1 MSAWHEQAD
10 QPQQI
15 VDANGVV
22 WIQYDRLTE
31 LDRVWVR
38 ADGTSEMP
46 LPGRAIENQ
55 YGPCKPLS
63 KITGLDADEYQLICQ
78 ALSLY
83 AQYAQ
88 ARSETD
94 TTDKWSQQIRQAL
107 NTKHHLEYGW
117 AGSEH

>member
-1 MSAWHEQAD
+1 
-10 QPQQI
+10 
-15 VDANGVV
+15 
-22 WIQYDRLTE
+22 
-31 LDRVWVR
+31 
-38 ADGTSEMP
+38 MP

-94 TTDKWSQQIRQAL
+94 TTGKWSQQTRRAL

-117 AGSEH
+117 AGSAH